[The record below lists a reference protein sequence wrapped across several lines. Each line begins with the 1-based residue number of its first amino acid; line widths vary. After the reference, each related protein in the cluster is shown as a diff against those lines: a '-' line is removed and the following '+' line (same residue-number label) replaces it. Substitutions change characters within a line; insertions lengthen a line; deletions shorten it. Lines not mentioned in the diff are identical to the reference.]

1 MRAATLILLL
11 AATLASCGGQTP
23 RKEHKGRSIVL
34 DGPFFDKGATDTI
47 RFGKLGSGEIAVLR
61 FWIENASE
69 RPAAI
74 TSYTRSCGCT
84 SLTFSK
90 EPIAPGEARQVE
102 MTFDSRG
109 EYGWQLKTVDLR
121 FAGAERPLRLYVEA
135 DVR

>member
-1 MRAATLILLL
+1 MRAATLVLLL

-34 DGPFFDKGATDTI
+34 DGPFFNEGATDTI
-47 RFGKLGSGEIAVLR
+47 RFGRLGSGEIAVLR
-61 FWIENASE
+61 FWIENAAE
-69 RPAAI
+69 QPAAI
-74 TSYTRSCGCT
+74 TSYSRSRGCT

-109 EYGWQLKTVDLR
+109 EYGWQLKTVDLQI
-121 FAGAERPLRLYVEA
+121 AGAAKPLRLFVEA

>member
-1 MRAATLILLL
+1 MRAATLVLLL

-34 DGPFFDKGATDTI
+34 DGPFFNEGATDTI
-47 RFGKLGSGEIAVLR
+47 RFGRLGSGEIAVLR
-61 FWIENASE
+61 FWIENAAE
-69 RPAAI
+69 QPAAI
-74 TSYTRSCGCT
+74 TSYSRSCGCT

-109 EYGWQLKTVDLR
+109 E
-121 FAGAERPLRLYVEA
+121 
-135 DVR
+135 